1 MSLSYSF
8 DDRIEDEEEIL
19 RDFTKELRPITWGI
33 IFCPKCGA
41 KNSFKE
47 GAPGIQLNYFCTNCS
62 TRLNDYW
69 KSYENGQRSLI
80 NCENCQQLTFDMMIY
95 CIHCGAK
102 QRKIAYK
109 ESKQKSEALGP
120 SPLGKPNVDVPIT
133 SSSKNS
139 CMSGDF
145 DFCQCIHSCVCCCGE
160 SIYWDPCFIGFIVR
174 LLVFP
179 LRKIKQRFL
188 K

>member
-1 MSLSYSF
+1 MSYSF

-33 IFCPKCGA
+33 IFCLKCGA

-47 GAPGIQLNYFCTNCS
+47 GAPGVELNYFCTNCS

-69 KSYENGQRSLI
+69 MSYENGQRSLI
-80 NCENCQQLTFDMMIY
+80 RCEYCQQLTFDKMIY
-95 CIHCGAK
+95 CINCGVK
-102 QRKIAYK
+102 QRKIAAK
-109 ESKQKSEALGP
+109 ESKRLSEALGP
-120 SPLGKPNVDVPIT
+120 RLPSMPNIDIPEIDRKKNPRLFTALDCIECLCCTSCDCCCLPFPLGL
-133 SSSKNS
+133 
-139 CMSGDF
+139 F
-145 DFCQCIHSCVCCCGE
+145 LQ
-160 SIYWDPCFIGFIVR
+160 
-174 LLVFP
+174 LLTYP